1 MKMKD
6 RVTLGVLQEAD
17 MEGLRALVVN
27 EEIKKTYMLP
37 DLDTLQ
43 AQEKLCR
50 RLQNMSLD
58 EAHFVRG
65 IYLDGQLAGF
75 LNDVEMKDG
84 CVEVGYVV
92 HPGLWNKGIAT
103 CALRLAIG
111 QLMEKGFH
119 TVRAGHFEMNAA
131 SGRVMEKAGMIK
143 IPDTDTVEYRGKTHL
158 CIYYEM
164 KA

>member
-17 MEGLRALVVN
+17 LEGLRALVVN

-37 DLDTLQ
+37 DLDTFQ

-84 CVEVGYVV
+84 CVEVG
-92 HPGLWNKGIAT
+92 
-103 CALRLAIG
+103 
-111 QLMEKGFH
+111 
-119 TVRAGHFEMNAA
+119 
-131 SGRVMEKAGMIK
+131 
-143 IPDTDTVEYRGKTHL
+143 
-158 CIYYEM
+158 
-164 KA
+164 